1 MIGVAKVAK
10 VQEVEIDRLKP
21 YEKNTKIHGE
31 EQIEKLC
38 ESIRRFGFI
47 SPVLID
53 GDMNVIAGH
62 GRLMAAKRL
71 RMEKVPCLLVDGLT
85 EKQRRAYIIADNRLG
100 EYSEWNLDLVAE
112 EIGDLQLEE
121 ADIGFLE
128 FQFDKPEEG
137 DEEPEGTDG
146 TEEDTSGKKWTTR
159 GARCDMK
166 LNIAARVKN
175 GHWYTSLHAVSKS
188 GKTLEEIKN
197 DKKCEKQL
205 VDELT
210 EYIAKAT
217 SGNLAANGWA
227 MITTGR
233 RRHREGYHFA
243 TEVTRKTAKRLGI
256 PFYEGA
262 ISCGNANRLKPAL
275 TIQEKPKEKNLILFD
290 DIITTGTTAA
300 RTVELLAGEGYTV
313 ITIIGIR
320 NQ

>member
-38 ESIRRFGFI
+38 ESIRQFGFI

-121 ADIGFLE
+121 ADISFLE

-205 VDELT
+205 VDELADFIT
-210 EYIAKAT
+210 KAT
-217 SGNLAANGWA
+217 GGNLAVNGWA

-243 TEVTRKTAKRLGI
+243 TEVTRKAAKRLGI

-300 RTVELLAGEGYTV
+300 RTAELLAGEGYTV